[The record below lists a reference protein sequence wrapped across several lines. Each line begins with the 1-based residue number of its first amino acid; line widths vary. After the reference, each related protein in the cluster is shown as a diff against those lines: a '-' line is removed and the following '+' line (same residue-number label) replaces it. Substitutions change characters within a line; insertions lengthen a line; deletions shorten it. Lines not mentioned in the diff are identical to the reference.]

1 MTLAHR
7 SRAWLPRLVSLALLL
22 PGVADGQGIERPR
35 VPVRTALDEL
45 RVLRAAY
52 SEAFNKNDTAAL
64 VDMYAPDAV
73 VIRVDGTVLTGK
85 DAIQK
90 DLESPRPG
98 PRPKMS
104 IASDTV
110 RVFGNTAYDV
120 GTVRMARSEGDE
132 DVSHY
137 LVVLRRGLKAWTISS
152 LASVPETGKAN
163 ARDSAG
169 H

>member
-7 SRAWLPRLVSLALLL
+7 FRAWLLLMVSLAFVL
-22 PGVADGQGIERPR
+22 PNVANSQGIEQPR

-52 SEAFNKNDTAAL
+52 SEAFNKKDVATL

-73 VIRVDGTVLTGK
+73 VIRGDGIVLTGR

-90 DLESPRPG
+90 DLEAPRPG
-98 PRPKMS
+98 PRPNMS

-120 GTVRMARSEGDE
+120 GTVRMSRSEGDE

-137 LVVLRRGLKAWTISS
+137 LVVLRRGLKAWKISS
-152 LASVPETGKAN
+152 LASVPETRKAN
-163 ARDSAG
+163 ARDSAE

>member
-7 SRAWLPRLVSLALLL
+7 FCAWLPLMMSLAFVL
-22 PGVADGQGIERPR
+22 PNVANGQGIEKPR
-35 VPVRTALDEL
+35 VPVRTAIDEL

-52 SEAFNKNDTAAL
+52 SEAFNNKDTATL

-73 VIRVDGTVLTGK
+73 VIRGDGTVLTGK

-90 DLESPRPG
+90 DLEAPQPG

-120 GTVRMARSEGDE
+120 GTVRMSRPEGE

-137 LVVLRRGLKAWTISS
+137 LVVLRRGLKAWKISS
-152 LASVPETGKAN
+152 LASVPENSKAS

>member
-7 SRAWLPRLVSLALLL
+7 FRAWLPLMTSLAFVL
-22 PGVADGQGIERPR
+22 PNVANGQGIEQPR
-35 VPVRTALDEL
+35 VPLRTALDEL

-52 SEAFNKNDTAAL
+52 SEAFNKKDTATL
-64 VDMYAPDAV
+64 VDMYAPDAI
-73 VIRVDGTVLTGK
+73 VIRGDGTVLTGK

-90 DLESPRPG
+90 DLEAPQPG

-120 GTVRMARSEGDE
+120 GTVRMSRSEGDE

-137 LVVLRRGLKAWTISS
+137 LVVLRRGVKAWKISS
-152 LASVPETGKAN
+152 LASVPETRKAN

>member
-7 SRAWLPRLVSLALLL
+7 FRAWLPLMMSLAFVL
-22 PGVADGQGIERPR
+22 PNVANGQGVEQPR
-35 VPVRTALDEL
+35 VPLRTALDEL

-52 SEAFNKNDTAAL
+52 AEAFNKQDTATL

-73 VIRVDGTVLTGK
+73 VIRGDGTVLTGK

-90 DLESPRPG
+90 DLEAPRPG

-120 GTVRMARSEGDE
+120 GTVRMSRPEGE

-137 LVVLRRGLKAWTISS
+137 LVVLRRGLKAWKISS
-152 LASVPETGKAN
+152 LASVPESSKAS